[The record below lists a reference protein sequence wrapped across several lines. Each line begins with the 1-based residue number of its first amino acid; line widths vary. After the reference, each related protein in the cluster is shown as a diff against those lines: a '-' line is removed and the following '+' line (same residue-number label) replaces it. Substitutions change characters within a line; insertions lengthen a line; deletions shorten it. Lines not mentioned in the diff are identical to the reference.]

1 MISIFPSWIFNLYV
15 ATFQQHLHLSVDSII
30 QSLWFLS
37 WFP

>member
-1 MISIFPSWIFNLYV
+1 MYVIAYGVSQMIKS
-15 ATFQQHLHLSVDSII
+15 QI